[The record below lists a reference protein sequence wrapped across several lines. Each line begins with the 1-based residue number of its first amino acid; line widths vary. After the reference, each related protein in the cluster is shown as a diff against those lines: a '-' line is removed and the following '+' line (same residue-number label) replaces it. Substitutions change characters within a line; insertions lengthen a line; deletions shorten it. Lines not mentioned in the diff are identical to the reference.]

1 MSDTKIHNSIL
12 STGPKKNKR
21 SAKKVKKSKT
31 KIVTIEKPKAKVAEQ
46 SDKYL
51 EEQKQLVDKLVEE
64 NRVKDEKIKN
74 MLKNSLPKNNS
85 VWWDLEGRKI
95 LTECWHI
102 FYLYPLLCCL
112 GWILSMDL
120 LQLGLALF
128 SAVGIFYHN
137 KGRLSTIFNKIYEH
151 EISVKGIFSAL
162 FEFFD
167 SYGLFRI
174 HKLNFQRF

>member
-12 STGPKKNKR
+12 ITGPKKNKKA
-21 SAKKVKKSKT
+21 AKKVRKSK
-31 KIVTIEKPKAKVAEQ
+31 KAVIIEEPKVKVAGLTE
-46 SDKYL
+46 KYL

-64 NRVKDEKIKN
+64 NRVKDEKIKK

-85 VWWDLEGRKI
+85 VRWDLEGRKI
-95 LTECWHI
+95 LTEFWHI

-112 GWILSMDL
+112 GWILGMDL

-137 KGRLSTIFNKIYEH
+137 KSRLSTIFEKIYEH

-167 SYGLFRI
+167 SYGLF
-174 HKLNFQRF
+174 